1 MKSPTKES
9 KEKLDDCQNRFT
21 RKRRSLHGFNRL
33 RMRCY
38 RDHGIH
44 IIEKE
49 TLTLLE
55 SIRSEENLVEN
66 PLSFDHLNAHVKEI
80 FGLVLKK

>member
-55 SIRSEENLVEN
+55 SIRSEEKLVE
-66 PLSFDHLNAHVKEI
+66 VKNKCSAQKLI
-80 FGLVLKK
+80 SGFFVPDD